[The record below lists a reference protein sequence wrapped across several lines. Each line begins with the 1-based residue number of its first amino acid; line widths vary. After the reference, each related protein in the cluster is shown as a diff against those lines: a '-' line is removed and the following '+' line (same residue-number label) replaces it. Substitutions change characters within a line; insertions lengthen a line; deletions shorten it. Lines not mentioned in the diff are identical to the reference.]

1 MKRVLIGAVGSA
13 FVLVAAFVA
22 TVAVTVV
29 QIVRHEGS
37 DLFED
42 EDEDEYV
49 PVVLRTVTVRR
60 FL

>member
-1 MKRVLIGAVGSA
+1 MKKALIGAAGSA
-13 FVLVAAFVA
+13 FVLMAAFIVTVAA
-22 TVAVTVV
+22 TVV
-29 QIVRHEGS
+29 QIVQHEGS

-42 EDEDEYV
+42 DDEDEYV